1 MAAMR
6 KRLTTAALAATLL
19 LTAAPAA
26 LAQSAGCSQYCD
38 PVGNTGGPSG
48 TGSSPGGSSGS
59 GTSTPT
65 SPSTGSSGSGT
76 TSSGTTSSGTT
87 SSGTTST
94 TGTTT
99 ASSTPAEGTAA
110 APGELPRTGGDPM
123 LIAIFGVA
131 MLLMGAGMRLVVP
144 QRD

>member
-38 PVGNTGGPSG
+38 PVGNTGGPPSG
-48 TGSSPGGSSGS
+48 TGSSPGGTNGS
-59 GTSTPT
+59 GTTTPG
-65 SPSTGSSGSGT
+65 TGSSGGGT

-87 SSGTTST
+87 SSGTTT

-99 ASSTPAEGTAA
+99 AASGTPAEGTAA

>member
-1 MAAMR
+1 MAGMR

-19 LTAAPAA
+19 LSAAPAA

-38 PVGNTGGPSG
+38 PVGNTGGPPSG
-48 TGSSPGGSSGS
+48 SGSSPGGSSGA
-59 GTSTPT
+59 PT
-65 SPSTGSSGSGT
+65 SPGTGSSGSGT

-99 ASSTPAEGTAA
+99 AASGTPAEGTAA

>member
-1 MAAMR
+1 MAGMR

-19 LTAAPAA
+19 LSAAPAA

-38 PVGNTGGPSG
+38 PVGNTGGPPSG
-48 TGSSPGGSSGS
+48 TGSSPGGSSGA
-59 GTSTPT
+59 PT
-65 SPSTGSSGSGT
+65 SPGTGSSGSGT

-87 SSGTTST
+87 SGGTTSA

-99 ASSTPAEGTAA
+99 AASGTPAEGTAA